1 MDMSAYIDE
10 IRLKLTGSVL
20 DLELDDETLQRVV
33 NSAFREIQRY
43 IDTTKIA
50 TIPYSKCI
58 DLSDCGVSSVV
69 RIYRANVYMGTESSS
84 PSNQIDPMYA
94 SQWQILAGN
103 GSGYNISEWIY
114 NYSAWNTMK
123 QIRNTISTDLAFK
136 YDKHT
141 NRLYINVAYNEPKFI
156 TIEYIPRYNDV
167 SEIISD
173 YWIDML
179 IRLAVALTKVT
190 VGRIRTRFTQSNAL
204 WTQDGELILEEGNTE
219 LAELRQH
226 LMENSQLVYPI
237 D

>member
-58 DLSDCGVSSVV
+58 DLSDCGVSAVV

-103 GSGYNISEWIY
+103 GSGYNISE
-114 NYSAWNTMK
+114 
-123 QIRNTISTDLAFK
+123 
-136 YDKHT
+136 
-141 NRLYINVAYNEPKFI
+141 
-156 TIEYIPRYNDV
+156 
-167 SEIISD
+167 
-173 YWIDML
+173 
-179 IRLAVALTKVT
+179 
-190 VGRIRTRFTQSNAL
+190 
-204 WTQDGELILEEGNTE
+204 
-219 LAELRQH
+219 
-226 LMENSQLVYPI
+226 
-237 D
+237 